1 MIPYLVGI
9 TGLGSVRPYFRKHVL
24 DTLEPEDFLFLNSLI
39 ISVCIFSYFI
49 YTYVFNNHVIQHTYK
64 NCCKMTYTQIGALVL
79 LGMFTVI
86 SSLVLFNIEKNFNT
100 PTINHVL
107 LKALS
112 LVALFAVGV
121 FIFNE
126 SYTTPHLLGIGVTI
140 TGIVILLANPIKT

>member
-1 MIPYLVGI
+1 
-9 TGLGSVRPYFRKHVL
+9 
-24 DTLEPEDFLFLNSLI
+24 
-39 ISVCIFSYFI
+39 
-49 YTYVFNNHVIQHTYK
+49 
-64 NCCKMTYTQIGALVL
+64 MTYTQIGALIL
-79 LGMFTVI
+79 LGMFTVV

-126 SYTTPHLLGIGVTI
+126 SYTTSHLLGIGVTI
-140 TGIVILLANPIKT
+140 TGIVILIANPVKT